1 MINSSFFPGKLRH
14 YTRVRFA
21 ALAVCAW
28 LGLLST
34 SASMAQTTPAAP
46 TAKRPAQPPVISP
59 EILPD
64 QRVTFRLQA
73 PKAATVTVSGQ
84 FQKGPA
90 TMTRNESGLWSV
102 TVGPV
107 PSGIHEYSFNV
118 DGLSMIDPANRA
130 IKPMRAPRTSI
141 LEIPGQPPLV
151 HDFQDVPHGKV
162 SLHWYASK
170 SLGRRRPM
178 QVYTPPGYDANPATR
193 YPTLYLFHGSGDNEA
208 TWVAHGH
215 AHWILDNLVAQQRA
229 QPMIV
234 VMLDGHAVAPGPS
247 TERNA
252 NTAAFERDVLE
263 DAMPLV
269 KTNYRTREGAA
280 HHAIIGLSM
289 GGGQSL
295 NIGLK
300 HPDRFAW
307 VGGMSNSVREGV
319 ALIGDGSALN
329 QKLKLL
335 WFACGKDALVKAN
348 QDFAAALTAK
358 NVRHTYLETEG
369 NHSWPV
375 WRKYLA
381 DFVPLIFHD

>member
-1 MINSSFFPGKLRH
+1 MSSLPRPL
-14 YTRVRFA
+14 TSRVASAAIFA
-21 ALAVCAW
+21 ASAFLAAVS
-28 LGLLST
+28 LQ
-34 SASMAQTTPAAP
+34 AQTTPSP
-46 TAKRPAQPPVISP
+46 TTAKRAPQPPVLSP
-59 EILPD
+59 EIHSD
-64 QRVTFRLQA
+64 QRVTFRIQA
-73 PKAATVTVSGQ
+73 PKAAVVTVSGQ

-90 TMTRNESGLWSV
+90 AMTKDAEGLWSI

-107 PSGIHEYSFNV
+107 ASGVHEYSFNL
-118 DGLSMIDPANRA
+118 DGVSMIDPANRA
-130 IKPMRAPRTSI
+130 IKPMRAPRTSV
-141 LEIPGQPPLV
+141 LEIPGSPPAI

-162 SLHWYASK
+162 SLQWYNSK

-178 QVYTPPGYDANPATR
+178 QVYTPPGYDANPTSR

-215 AHWILDNLVAQQRA
+215 AHWILDNLIAQRRA

-234 VMLDGHAVAPGPS
+234 VMLDGHAITPGPS

-252 NTAAFERDVLE
+252 NIAAFERDLIE

-269 KTNYRTREGAA
+269 KTSYRTREGSS
-280 HHAIIGLSM
+280 HQAIVGLSM
-289 GGGQSL
+289 GGGQSM

-307 VGGMSNSVREGV
+307 VGGMSSSVRETL
-319 ALIGDGSALN
+319 AFAGDGAALN

-335 WFACGKDALVKAN
+335 WFACGKNDALLKSN
-348 QDFAAALTAK
+348 QDLAAALTAK

-381 DFVPLIFHD
+381 DFVPLIFRE

>member
-1 MINSSFFPGKLRH
+1 MIPILLLRCA
-14 YTRVRFA
+14 TAAVCTLA
-21 ALAVCAW
+21 ALFPTTI
-28 LGLLST
+28 LT
-34 SASMAQTTPAAP
+34 AQTAPVAP
-46 TAKRPAQPPVISP
+46 TPKRAPQPPVLSP

-64 QRVTFRLQA
+64 QRVTFRIMA
-73 PKAATVTVSGQ
+73 PKAAAVTVSGQ
-84 FQKGPA
+84 FQRGPA
-90 TMTRNESGLWSV
+90 PMTKDENGLWSV

-107 PSGIHEYSFNV
+107 PSGVHEYSFNV
-118 DGLSMIDPANRA
+118 DGVSMIDPANRA

-141 LEIPGQPPLV
+141 LEIPGHPPLV

-178 QVYTPPGYDANPATR
+178 QVYTPPGYDANPGTR

-215 AHWILDNLVAQQRA
+215 AHWILDNLIAQRRA

-234 VMLDGHAVAPGPS
+234 VMLDGHAVAPGAS
-247 TERNA
+247 TDRNA
-252 NTAAFERDVLE
+252 NTTAFERDVLE

-269 KTNYRTREGAA
+269 KTHYRTREGSA

-300 HPDRFAW
+300 HSDRFAW
-307 VGGMSNSVREGV
+307 VGGMSSSVREGA
-319 ALIGDGSALN
+319 ALIGDGTALN

-335 WFACGKDALVKAN
+335 WFACGKEDGLVTAN
-348 QDFAAALTAK
+348 REFAAALTAK
-358 NVRHTYLETEG
+358 NVRHTYVETEG

-375 WRKYLA
+375 WRRYLA
-381 DFVPLIFHD
+381 DFAPLIFRD